1 MASPQPSLPPPPADE
16 RIVVMPTRYRG
27 AALGPIPTTPQA
39 GVDPRP
45 GRRFPTLVVGISAG
59 AMVLAGL
66 AAGTWW
72 LLSRSVAPQPAPST
86 PTVSNTNANRNT
98 NRNTNV
104 NGATNTNANRN
115 VNAPAASTTPAGLF
129 PEAEVPNTSPA
140 VVVPA
145 PTVVVVRNAP
155 DNDADGLTDTE
166 ERSLY
171 GSDPAKPD
179 SDGDGYIDGEE
190 VLNGYSPTTQKQT
203 LLEVGRVRLASESA
217 HGVRVL
223 VPTNWTR
230 QVVDAETGA
239 VAWISPDGDFV
250 QLFSE
255 VNPQQ
260 LTPAAWYASQ
270 SPGVRA
276 SSLQSART
284 ASGILGVRSLDGLT
298 VYLSAPDGR
307 IVVLTYNIGTRTEA
321 VYRRTFEMVLTSL
334 SALPATAP
342 ASAPTTQ

>member
-1 MASPQPSLPPPPADE
+1 MASSQPSLPPPPADE

-27 AALGPIPTTPQA
+27 AALGPLPAMPEAA
-39 GVDPRP
+39 GSPRP
-45 GRRFPTLVVGISAG
+45 ARRFPTLVVGISGG
-59 AMVLAGL
+59 AVVLAVL

-72 LLSRSVAPQPAPST
+72 LLSQSAAPQPVTPAPVT
-86 PTVSNTNANRNT
+86 TNTNTNANRNS
-98 NRNTNV
+98 NRNANV
-104 NGATNTNANRN
+104 NSPTNTNSNRN
-115 VNAPAASTTPAGLF
+115 VNAPAAATTSSSLFPDIETPETPTAPVVTPA
-129 PEAEVPNTSPA
+129 PA
-140 VVVPA
+140 
-145 PTVVVVRNAP
+145 VVVVRNAP

-190 VLNGYSPTTQKQT
+190 VLHGYSPTAQKQT
-203 LLEVGRVRLASESA
+203 LVEAGRVQSVSESI
-217 HGVRVL
+217 HGVRLL

-255 VNPQQ
+255 ANPDE
-260 LTPAAWYASQ
+260 LTPAAWYAAQ

-284 ASGILGVRSLDGLT
+284 ASGILGVRSLDGLS

-307 IVVLTYNIGTRTEA
+307 ILVLTYNIGTRTEA
-321 VYRRTFEMVLTSL
+321 VYRRTFEMVLNSIT
-334 SALPATAP
+334 ALPAAAP
-342 ASAPTTQ
+342 AAE